1 MGRRLHALKGN
12 LSSLFKGKGVLD
24 LCNNDQ
30 QSHTNSSTFRKQKRK
45 LILPTDVLIE
55 IFSHLEDD
63 YKTLQSCVLVNRA
76 WCENSVPSLWAQP
89 FLDLTPSTIIDVY
102 LTCLTE
108 PEKNYLIDND
118 IIGVPNRRRV
128 PAFDYVSFLRHLSMG
143 NLFSIVQRWTDRTQ
157 TKYSVSPKRHNP
169 FNAEPSLLVYRTL
182 CTLFFSRRS
191 SIRSLS
197 LDWGNKE
204 IWKAYPLLLYS
215 AGIDTYL
222 AKLKR
227 LSIHYITDWSI
238 FGYLSRYAK
247 NIETLEVVD
256 YSFNQAPH
264 PEDEQN
270 LASLISI
277 QNNLRHIKLFGYST
291 YPALTLASLG
301 SQANSLTSVEIIY
314 VHFISSPPS
323 TSSTTST
330 ASSSIMRSTLEGLAT
345 CVNLEELIIKN
356 CSFATDEILAPL
368 ICATFPS
375 LRKIHIVESTYNWD
389 SVVVSLIQNNPTHL
403 EEVYYKPVDNQ
414 QLHIITPTIIEAV
427 AQNCPKIIRLGVPIA
442 KVQISHLIDI
452 LTSSECKLKSLSIFR
467 MDRIS
472 WDDEALWKDLGGLMP
487 VTLRHLNIW
496 IYIGDT
502 PMQLFLQNTT
512 APLETLYVR
521 WWTHY
526 LGYDCHLVGA
536 YLKDKPVKIS
546 DFLRHVI

>member
-1 MGRRLHALKGN
+1 MGRRLSALKGTLTN
-12 LSSLFKGKGVLD
+12 LLKGKGVV
-24 LCNNDQ
+24 NNDQ
-30 QSHTNSSTFRKQKRK
+30 FTLTNSSVSRQRKINK
-45 LILPTDVLIE
+45 LKLPADVLIE

-63 YKTLQSCVLVNRA
+63 YKTLQSCALVNRI
-76 WCENSVPSLWAQP
+76 WCENSVPSLWSQP
-89 FLDLTPSTIIDVY
+89 FQDLTPSTIIDVY

-108 PEKNYLIDND
+108 LEKAYLVNND
-118 IIGVPNRRRV
+118 IIGISNRRRV
-128 PAFDYVSFLRHLSMG
+128 PVFDYISFLRHLSMG
-143 NLFSIVQRWTDRTQ
+143 NLYSIVQRWTDRTQ
-157 TKYSVSPKRHNP
+157 TKYSASPKRHSP
-169 FNAEPSLLVYRTL
+169 FNTEPSLLVYRTL

-222 AKLKR
+222 AQLRR

-238 FGYLSRYAK
+238 FGYLSKYAK

-277 QNNLRHIKLFGYST
+277 QNNLRRIKLFGYST

-301 SQANSLTSVEIIY
+301 SQANHLISIEIIY
-314 VHFISSPPS
+314 VHFNNSNYPSSS
-323 TSSTTST
+323 
-330 ASSSIMRSTLEGLAT
+330 SSSISTSLSTGSILEGLAA
-345 CVNLEELIIKN
+345 CINLEELVIKN

-368 ICATFPS
+368 MCATFPS
-375 LRKIHIVESTYNWD
+375 LCKIHIVESTYSWD
-389 SVVVSLIQNNPTHL
+389 NVVVSLIQNNPTHL

-414 QLHIITPTIIEAV
+414 QHHTISPTIIEAV

-442 KVQISHLIDI
+442 KVQINHLVDI

-472 WDDEALWKDLGGLMP
+472 WDDEALWRDLGGLMP

-496 IYIGDT
+496 IYIGDN

-526 LGYDCHLVGA
+526 LGYDYRLVGA
-536 YLKDKPVKIS
+536 YLQDKPVKIS
-546 DFLRHVI
+546 EFVRHVI

>member
-12 LSSLFKGKGVLD
+12 LSNLFKGKGVLD
-24 LCNNDQ
+24 LYNNDQ
-30 QSHTNSSTFRKQKRK
+30 LAHTNSSTSRQQKRK

-63 YKTLQSCVLVNRA
+63 YKTLQSCVLVNRI

-108 PEKNYLIDND
+108 PERNYLIDND
-118 IIGVPNRRRV
+118 IIGIPNRRRV

-143 NLFSIVQRWTDRTQ
+143 SLYSIVQRWTDRTQ

-169 FNAEPSLLVYRTL
+169 FNAEPSLL
-182 CTLFFSRRS
+182 
-191 SIRSLS
+191 
-197 LDWGNKE
+197 
-204 IWKAYPLLLYS
+204 YS
-215 AGIDTYL
+215 VTFTGL
-222 AKLKR
+222 G

-238 FGYLSRYAK
+238 FGYLSKYAK
-247 NIETLEVVD
+247 NIETLEVID

-291 YPALTLASLG
+291 YPALTLTSLG
-301 SQANSLTSVEIIY
+301 SQANSLISVEIIY
-314 VHFISSPPS
+314 VHFISNQPS
-323 TSSTTST
+323 TSTTST
-330 ASSSIMRSTLEGLAT
+330 STSSIMRSTLEGLAN

-368 ICATFPS
+368 ICANFPK
-375 LRKIHIVESTYNWD
+375 LRKIHIVESTYGWD

-414 QLHIITPTIIEAV
+414 QLHIISPTIIEAV

-442 KVQISHLIDI
+442 KIQISHLIDI

-472 WDDEALWKDLGGLMP
+472 WDDEALWKDLGSLMP

-546 DFLRHVI
+546 DFLRHIL

>member
-197 LDWGNKE
+197 LDWG
-204 IWKAYPLLLYS
+204 
-215 AGIDTYL
+215 YL
-222 AKLKR
+222 
-227 LSIHYITDWSI
+227 
-238 FGYLSRYAK
+238 F
-247 NIETLEVVD
+247 
-256 YSFNQAPH
+256 
-264 PEDEQN
+264 
-270 LASLISI
+270 
-277 QNNLRHIKLFGYST
+277 
-291 YPALTLASLG
+291 
-301 SQANSLTSVEIIY
+301 II
-314 VHFISSPPS
+314 
-323 TSSTTST
+323 
-330 ASSSIMRSTLEGLAT
+330 
-345 CVNLEELIIKN
+345 
-356 CSFATDEILAPL
+356 
-368 ICATFPS
+368 
-375 LRKIHIVESTYNWD
+375 
-389 SVVVSLIQNNPTHL
+389 
-403 EEVYYKPVDNQ
+403 
-414 QLHIITPTIIEAV
+414 
-427 AQNCPKIIRLGVPIA
+427 
-442 KVQISHLIDI
+442 
-452 LTSSECKLKSLSIFR
+452 
-467 MDRIS
+467 
-472 WDDEALWKDLGGLMP
+472 
-487 VTLRHLNIW
+487 
-496 IYIGDT
+496 
-502 PMQLFLQNTT
+502 
-512 APLETLYVR
+512 
-521 WWTHY
+521 
-526 LGYDCHLVGA
+526 
-536 YLKDKPVKIS
+536 
-546 DFLRHVI
+546 